1 MRVSFASSASR
12 ILLGFAVLAL
22 LGGCSGKKVSSGAG
36 DQTTIPGAKAAPATP
51 PPPMEVAKELPLPEP
66 PPAVTPLAE
75 PPALEPPPA
84 PPSSPME
91 LPRIEPSRPIEET
104 RIVEPPSAPP
114 VAPPASLPQIAQ
126 APVAQPI
133 EPPPPTEPSGSLQDV
148 YFDFDQSVLR
158 SDARTALE
166 ENAKLLRAGLSNK
179 VLIEGHC
186 DERGTSAYNLILGE
200 SRAKSVKRYLENLGI
215 PATRLQVVSYGK
227 ERPFCREHNDS
238 CWASNRRA
246 HFVAK

>member
-12 ILLGFAVLAL
+12 ILLGFVVLAL
-22 LGGCSGKKVSSGAG
+22 LAGCSGKKVSSGAG
-36 DQTTIPGAKAAPATP
+36 DQTTIPGAKTAPATP
-51 PPPMEVAKELPLPEP
+51 PPPMEVAKELPP
-66 PPAVTPLAE
+66 PSSPME
-75 PPALEPPPA
+75 MSPPPA

-91 LPRIEPSRPIEET
+91 LPRIEPSRPMEET

-114 VAPPASLPQIAQ
+114 AAPMAPPASLPQIAQ

-133 EPPPPTEPSGSLQDV
+133 EPPPPAEPSGSLQDV

-166 ENAKLLRAGLSNK
+166 ENSKLLRAGLSSK

-215 PATRLQVVSYGK
+215 PSTQLQVVSYGK

-246 HFVAK
+246 HFVTK

>member
-1 MRVSFASSASR
+1 MRVSFASFASR
-12 ILLGFAVLAL
+12 ILLGFVVLAL

-36 DQTTIPGAKAAPATP
+36 DQTTIPGTKAAT
-51 PPPMEVAKELPLPEP
+51 PPMEVAKES
-66 PPAVTPLAE
+66 
-75 PPALEPPPA
+75 

-91 LPRIEPSRPIEET
+91 LPRIEPSRPMEET
-104 RIVEPPSAPP
+104 RIVAPP
-114 VAPPASLPQIAQ
+114 AGPVVPPASLPQIAQ

-133 EPPPPTEPSGSLQDV
+133 EPPPPVESSGSLQDV
-148 YFDFDQSVLR
+148 YFDFDQSALR
-158 SDARTALE
+158 SDARTTLE
-166 ENAKLLRAGLSNK
+166 ENARLLRSGLSSK

-215 PATRLQVVSYGK
+215 PTAQLQVVSYGK
-227 ERPFCREHNDS
+227 ERPFCKEHNDS

-246 HFVAK
+246 HFVSK